1 MVSARF
7 LSQGQKWRGI
17 GRFAR
22 DIWADWLHVS
32 TLAVAAPARGH
43 GFGKQLMKRAGLYAV
58 KRRNSADS
66 KSFDRAIEEDGT
78 RIELAKLTEG
88 PAGPAPT
95 ISSLKL
101 RSVSTFMTKQV

>member
-17 GRFAR
+17 GRFAC

-58 KRRNSADS
+58 KREQGKGILQNKAHT
-66 KSFDRAIEEDGT
+66 FQWVM
-78 RIELAKLTEG
+78 L
-88 PAGPAPT
+88 
-95 ISSLKL
+95 SLKKL
-101 RSVSTFMTKQV
+101 PRPEAAHFQAPMRQRYW